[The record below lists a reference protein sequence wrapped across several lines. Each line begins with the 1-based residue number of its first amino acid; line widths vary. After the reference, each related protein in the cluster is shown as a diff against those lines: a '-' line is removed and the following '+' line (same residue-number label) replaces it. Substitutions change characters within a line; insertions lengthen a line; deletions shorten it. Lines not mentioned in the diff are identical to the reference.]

1 MLASIKKL
9 EPQKYYEIANI
20 QKENFIQYGD
30 MEKTSTLIECD
41 LNFQNTATVADRGGS
56 CKIQRT

>member
-1 MLASIKKL
+1 MLAGIKKL

-30 MEKTSTLIECD
+30 MEKTFTLID
-41 LNFQNTATVADRGGS
+41 
-56 CKIQRT
+56 